1 MTTFATIV
9 AVWAIGC
16 AAAVAAA
23 YRFGEWLDR
32 KADPDRVTRWV
43 RESPAHGE
51 TLAGGAGANHGE
63 K

>member
-16 AAAVAAA
+16 AAVVAAA
-23 YRFGEWLDR
+23 SRFGQWLDR
-32 KADPDRVTRWV
+32 KADPDRVNRWG
-43 RESPAHGE
+43 RESPAHDQ